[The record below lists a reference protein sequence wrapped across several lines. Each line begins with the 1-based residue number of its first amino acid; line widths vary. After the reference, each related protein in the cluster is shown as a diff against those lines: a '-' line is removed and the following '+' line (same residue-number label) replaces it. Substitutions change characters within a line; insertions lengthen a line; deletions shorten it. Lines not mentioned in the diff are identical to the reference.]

1 MCLKKI
7 VVIPEV
13 RRLVIRVTSSFWN
26 EQYSASDRIYVPLRH
41 SGGIVL
47 DADRIYASIT
57 EILSSFALSTYLRA
71 DKPLMSTFAPG

>member
-1 MCLKKI
+1 M
-7 VVIPEV
+7 
-13 RRLVIRVTSSFWN
+13 
-26 EQYSASDRIYVPLRH
+26 PLRH

-71 DKPLMSTFAPG
+71 DKSPMSTGLQDDDVKREYAVIGCAKGVDGGGCGRDYLAQR